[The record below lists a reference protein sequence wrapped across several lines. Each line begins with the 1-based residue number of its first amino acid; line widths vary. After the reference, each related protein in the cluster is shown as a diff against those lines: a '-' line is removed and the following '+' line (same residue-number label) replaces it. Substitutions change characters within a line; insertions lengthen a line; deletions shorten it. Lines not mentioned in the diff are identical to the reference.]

1 MFCAG
6 EKVARSQD
14 ETTEDTLASV
24 TVEELLEAG
33 VHFGHQTKRWNPKM
47 KKYIFAA
54 RNGIHVIDLNKT
66 LTQIEVACGF
76 LHETILNGGTVLFVG
91 TKKQAQ
97 LEMKEGAKRTG
108 MPYVVDRWLGGTLTN
123 LRTIRNSVKRMQE
136 IDKLLSSPEGE
147 HLPKKEVASL
157 RREQSK
163 LHRNL
168 DGIVSMERMPAAMFV
183 IDIQRE
189 AIAIHEAQRLDIPII
204 ALVDTNCDPDMAT
217 YPIAGNDDAIRAV
230 KLITNVIANTVADA
244 QAELGRKYPPAPV
257 AAAPTPAPA
266 PEATEP
272 AVPVVEP
279 AASPEQSAVSA

>member
-1 MFCAG
+1 M
-6 EKVARSQD
+6 
-14 ETTEDTLASV
+14 ASV
-24 TVEELLEAG
+24 TVVELLEAG

-66 LTQIEVACGF
+66 LTQIEVTCGF
-76 LHETILNGGTVLFVG
+76 LHDIVLGGGTVLFVG

-97 LEMKEGAKRTG
+97 LEMKEAAIRTG

-147 HLPKKEVASL
+147 HLPKKEVAFL

-168 DGIVSMERMPAAMFV
+168 DGIVSMERLPAAVFV

-189 AIAIHEAQRLDIPII
+189 AIAIHEAQRLDIPIV
-204 ALVDTNCDPDMAT
+204 AVVDTNCDPDQVT

-230 KLITNVIANTVADA
+230 KLITTVIANTIAEA
-244 QAELGRKYPPAPV
+244 QGELGRKYPAP
-257 AAAPTPAPA
+257 PP
-266 PEATEP
+266 EP
-272 AVPVVEP
+272 AVAEVAQPVVEP
-279 AASPEQSAVSA
+279 APAPEQSAVSA

>member
-1 MFCAG
+1 MFCAD

-14 ETTEDTLASV
+14 DTTEDTLASV

-136 IDKLLSSPEGE
+136 IDRLLSSPEGE

-168 DGIVSMERMPAAMFV
+168 DGIVGMERTPAAMFV
-183 IDIQRE
+183 IDILRE

-204 ALVDTNCDPDMAT
+204 ALVDTNCDPDQAT

-244 QAELGRKYPPAPV
+244 QAELGRKYPPAQP
-257 AAAPTPAPA
+257 APAPAPA

-272 AVPVVEP
+272 AVPLVEP
-279 AASPEQSAVSA
+279 APSPEQSAVSA

>member
-1 MFCAG
+1 M
-6 EKVARSQD
+6 
-14 ETTEDTLASV
+14 ASV
-24 TVEELLEAG
+24 TVAELLEAG

-47 KKYIFAA
+47 KKFIFAA

-76 LHETILNGGTVLFVG
+76 LHDVVAGGGAVLFVG

-97 LEMKEGAKRTG
+97 QEVKEAAIRTN

-136 IDKLLSSPEGE
+136 IDRLLSSPEGE

-168 DGIVSMERMPAAMFV
+168 DGIVNMERVPAAMFV
-183 IDIQRE
+183 IDTQRE

-204 ALVDTNCDPDMAT
+204 AIVDTNCDPDQAT

-230 KLITNVIANTVADA
+230 KLITNVIANTVAEA
-244 QAELGRKYPPAPV
+244 QAELGRKYP
-257 AAAPTPAPA
+257 APA
-266 PEATEP
+266 PEPVEAAAEVAPLPPLMEP
-272 AVPVVEP
+272 VP
-279 AASPEQSAVSA
+279 APEQTAVSA

>member
-1 MFCAG
+1 L
-6 EKVARSQD
+6 RD
-14 ETTEDTLASV
+14 ETAEDTLASV
-24 TVEELLEAG
+24 TVAELLEAG

-47 KKYIFAA
+47 KKFIFAA

-66 LTQIEVACGF
+66 LTQIEIACGF
-76 LHETILNGGTVLFVG
+76 LHETVLNGGSVLFVG

-97 LEMKEGAKRTG
+97 QEMKDAATRSG

-136 IDKLLSSPEGE
+136 IDRLLSSPEGE

-157 RREQSK
+157 NREASK

-168 DGIVSMERMPAAMFV
+168 DGIVNMERLPAAMFV

-204 ALVDTNCDPDMAT
+204 AVVDTNCDPDQAT

-230 KLITNVIANTVADA
+230 KLITSVIANTISEA
-244 QAELGRKYPPAPV
+244 QSELGQKHPAPMPEP
-257 AAAPTPAPA
+257 AEAEFIPPQEPAPA
-266 PEATEP
+266 
-272 AVPVVEP
+272 
-279 AASPEQSAVSA
+279 PEQSAVSA